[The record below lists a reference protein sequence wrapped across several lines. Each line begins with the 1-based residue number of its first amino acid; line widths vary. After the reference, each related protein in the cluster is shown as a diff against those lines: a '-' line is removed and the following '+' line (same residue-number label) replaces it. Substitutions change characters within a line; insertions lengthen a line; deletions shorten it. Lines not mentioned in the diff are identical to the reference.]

1 MKLFKESNNQWAVRC
16 HLVDDMD
23 LDIEV
28 TCYLDTTIVNI
39 NIIDHS
45 CKEGMII
52 NKQLDGEFVR
62 LLAGGIVYWHGHIRD
77 GHFKQASTSLAIPNQ
92 IEFYDIN
99 QTIELEYE

>member
-1 MKLFKESNNQWAVRC
+1 MKLFKEAPGVWAVRC
-16 HLVDDMD
+16 FLQDDMD

-28 TCYLDTTIVNI
+28 TCYLDKTTVNI

-77 GHFKQASTSLAIPNQ
+77 GHLKCTSVIGAVPDEIK
-92 IEFYDIN
+92 FRDIN
-99 QTIELEYE
+99 QTIQLEYE